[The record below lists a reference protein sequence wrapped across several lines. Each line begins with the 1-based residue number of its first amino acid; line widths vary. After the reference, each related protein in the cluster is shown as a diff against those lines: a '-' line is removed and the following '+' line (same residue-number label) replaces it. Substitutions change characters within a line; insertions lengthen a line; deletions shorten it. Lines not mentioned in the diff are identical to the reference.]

1 MNTTLNTATTTAAAA
16 TQVRPVPV
24 AAIDRILDLA
34 FAEDNP
40 RGDLTADTIV
50 PLGARASAQVR
61 ARQAGVLSG
70 GQVFARAMKFIDPQI
85 HVVQLV
91 KEGQGFTAGEVLLTV
106 DGPAASVLTAE
117 RVGLNLLQR
126 MSAIATATAALV
138 QLVAHTTARI
148 ADTRKTT
155 PGLRVL
161 ERYAVRCG
169 GGVNH
174 RDNLSEAFMAKDN
187 HLALFPNGPELTAAL
202 TAVRASLGHTT
213 AMEVEVDS
221 IEQIPAVLA
230 AGVDVIMLD
239 NFTAAQIPAA
249 ITLIAGRAIVEAS
262 GNISPDT
269 VTAIAEA
276 GVDIISSGAI
286 THSVQAIDL
295 GLDIVVA

>member
-1 MNTTLNTATTTAAAA
+1 MN
-16 TQVRPVPV
+16 QPIHPVPV
-24 AAIDRILDLA
+24 AAIDRILEFA

-50 PLGARASAQVR
+50 PTGAKATAAVR
-61 ARQAGVLSG
+61 AREAGVLAG
-70 GQVFARAMKFIDPQI
+70 GTVFARAMEMINPEI

-91 KEGQGFTAGEVLLTV
+91 KEGHSFEAGDRLLTV
-106 DGPAASVLTAE
+106 TGPAASVLTAE
-117 RVGLNLLQR
+117 RVALNLLQR
-126 MSAIATATAALV
+126 MSAIATATRQLV
-138 QLVAHTTARI
+138 DLVAHTKARI

-187 HLALFPNGPELTAAL
+187 HLALLDDGEELTNAL
-202 TAVRASLGHTT
+202 LSVRARLGHTT

-221 IEQIPAVLA
+221 IEQLPAVLA
-230 AGVDVIMLD
+230 AKVDVIMLD
-239 NFTAAQIPAA
+239 NFALADLPAA
-249 ITLIAGRAIVEAS
+249 IELINGQAIVEAS
-262 GNISPDT
+262 GNVRAET
-269 VTAIAEA
+269 VAAIAET

-295 GLDIVVA
+295 GLDMVVA

>member
-1 MNTTLNTATTTAAAA
+1 MSTTTTSAR
-16 TQVRPVPV
+16 TIHGVPL

-34 FAEDNP
+34 LAEDNP
-40 RGDLTADTIV
+40 RGDITADTIV
-50 PLGARASAQVR
+50 PAGATATCAVR

-70 GQVFARAMKFIDPQI
+70 ATVFARTMEKVNPDIQ
-85 HVVQLV
+85 VRQLV
-91 KEGQGFTAGEVLLTV
+91 TDGERFAAGDTLLTV
-106 DGPAASVLTAE
+106 TGPAAGILTGE

-126 MSAIATATAALV
+126 MSAIATATRVLV
-138 QLVAHTTARI
+138 DEVAHTKARI
-148 ADTRKTT
+148 VDTRKTT

-187 HLALFPNGPELTAAL
+187 HLALFENGPELTAAL
-202 TAVRASLGHTT
+202 KDVRSRLGHTT

-221 IEQIPAVLA
+221 IEQLPAVLE

-239 NFTAAQIPAA
+239 NFDPADIPAA
-249 ITLIAGRAIVEAS
+249 IELIAGRALVEAS
-262 GNISPDT
+262 GNINAST
-269 VTAIAEA
+269 VRAVAEA
-276 GVDIISSGAI
+276 GVDVISSGAI

-295 GLDIVVA
+295 GLDMVVA